1 MFSSGKPLVGAS
13 SSLGQNNRR
22 FVPGL
27 DGRLYISSESQPSPP
42 SSAEEE
48 PQEEGQE
55 GSESRRALPPKPQ
68 LNLQRLE
75 ITVFDVLENPIRT
88 CSNSNIKPQQ
98 QQQEK
103 DPPPQEDCG
112 LLTATKAT
120 SLFALDTMSGG
131 LTWYQDPTG
140 KTQSAYYDD
149 SRVGGGRSEGS
160 GSSSSSSSTVLLQRQ
175 DVLVKQISTDSGE
188 QVWNV
193 TLGTLQALD
202 FGVSRREFSTS
213 MEDSWL
219 LLGGAEEDENMF
231 DYPESSTSSL
241 PTSTP
246 STTNPES
253 PPTSTTT
260 SVAPPLPS
268 VIFGPDGTSLA
279 AVDPLHPSRILWKRT
294 FETVVASAFGLS
306 EHSWKSLDVIEDDTM
321 TMRMMMRDDVE
332 DDVLKNARGGLAR
345 LPMGNAIPGFLS
357 GPSWRD
363 KLMGWSYSAPR
374 LWTDV
379 AGGGLGGYTN
389 RWRRNSSSS
398 SSVGRQNKPPQI
410 PSDSSLT
417 VFQPPT
423 WQNVLAGQR
432 MYSYLPQESQ
442 DEQKASTDGWLGP
455 SIVGRRERMQQKMA
469 ERYERRFTSS
479 INLSHEQIQE
489 TPLEQLQIQ
498 EQMWQLSQQP
508 ERSQTTIYNEYKY
521 HYHRPPLPLLLPS
534 PSSSKSSTERKGHMH
549 RSAEGIFL
557 TWQLVTAVV
566 LVVVTVCGLGLRWF
580 YNKKKSQWLQLL
592 ARAMATTQGDG
603 TEQSTNHST
612 DKLSSDSLGLPT
624 ATQESLGQSINVSED
639 KDDGGAIIA
648 AATSDAVSSTAM
660 VPSRVL
666 SSSLSRST
674 QPPKNQGVGMIDGI
688 PLIQYSRYSSEFE
701 ETLALGKGGFGT
713 VFRCKNAL
721 DGREY
726 AIKKVFIRH
735 RQQSPQQK
743 QLQHQPPEDEF
754 ARRLQRVLREVKI
767 LAVLD
772 HPNIVRYYT
781 AWLELEHGD
790 EAERN
795 PLSSSFT
802 GAGTSDYYAQEAST
816 TQGFPRRFSSNNL
829 LSHNKYLDEDVSSST
844 LGRSMISADLRCG
857 YRNPASSW
865 DPSRGG
871 THYDH
876 YNDTSHVDMDDL
888 GFTFDRGDNEYKNEE
903 DNNVQ
908 SLAASSTSK
917 SSMCREDHNLHSKTR
932 GVEELQCLSETNGP
946 DSSRGG
952 LFASRSADQDCT
964 SFSVND
970 ATNQNGLTNP
980 TPTQSNQQ
988 HPERTE
994 PEASACV
1001 LVRHTLYIQMQ
1012 LCSEQT
1018 LADFLSNKEAR
1029 RGSSGGIDDG
1039 VDIPYALSLFV
1050 QIAQGVQHVHGRGL
1064 IHRDLKPNNCFIDN
1078 SGVVK
1083 VGDFGLSRE
1092 SGDKMDEEKDTALTS
1107 NQNPPAFLDNGEN
1120 TAGVGTRSYASPE
1133 QMKGSDYDSSTDV
1146 YSLGLILFELC
1157 YPMYTV
1163 CAGTKA

>member
-1 MFSSGKPLVGAS
+1 
-13 SSLGQNNRR
+13 
-22 FVPGL
+22 
-27 DGRLYISSESQPSPP
+27 
-42 SSAEEE
+42 
-48 PQEEGQE
+48 
-55 GSESRRALPPKPQ
+55 
-68 LNLQRLE
+68 
-75 ITVFDVLENPIRT
+75 
-88 CSNSNIKPQQ
+88 
-98 QQQEK
+98 
-103 DPPPQEDCG
+103 
-112 LLTATKAT
+112 
-120 SLFALDTMSGG
+120 
-131 LTWYQDPTG
+131 
-140 KTQSAYYDD
+140 
-149 SRVGGGRSEGS
+149 
-160 GSSSSSSSTVLLQRQ
+160 
-175 DVLVKQISTDSGE
+175 
-188 QVWNV
+188 
-193 TLGTLQALD
+193 
-202 FGVSRREFSTS
+202 
-213 MEDSWL
+213 
-219 LLGGAEEDENMF
+219 
-231 DYPESSTSSL
+231 
-241 PTSTP
+241 
-246 STTNPES
+246 
-253 PPTSTTT
+253 
-260 SVAPPLPS
+260 
-268 VIFGPDGTSLA
+268 
-279 AVDPLHPSRILWKRT
+279 
-294 FETVVASAFGLS
+294 
-306 EHSWKSLDVIEDDTM
+306 
-321 TMRMMMRDDVE
+321 MMMRDDSE
-332 DDVLKNARGGLAR
+332 DDIILKNTQGGLVR
-345 LPMGNAIPGFLS
+345 WPMGNAIPGYLS

-379 AGGGLGGYTN
+379 AGGGLGGHLN
-389 RWRRNSSSS
+389 QWRIGSFSSSA
-398 SSVGRQNKPPQI
+398 GRQSKDQQI

-417 VFQPPT
+417 VFRPPN

-432 MYSYLPQESQ
+432 MYSSPPQELQ
-442 DEQKASTDGWLGP
+442 DEQKAATNGWLGP
-455 SIVGRRERMQQKMA
+455 PIGGRKKRMQQKMV
-469 ERYERRFTSS
+469 ERYEQLFASS

-498 EQMWQLSQQP
+498 EEMWLLSQQQQQQQQP
-508 ERSQTTIYNEYKY
+508 ERSQITIYNEYNY

-534 PSSSKSSTERKGHMH
+534 PSSSKASTDRKGHMH

-566 LVVVTVCGLGLRWF
+566 LVVVAVCGLGLRWF
-580 YNKKKSQWLQLL
+580 YNKKKNQWLQLL
-592 ARAMATTQGDG
+592 ARAMATSPGDG
-603 TEQSTNHST
+603 TEPSMNCST
-612 DKLSSDSLGLPT
+612 DQLSSDSLSLPT
-624 ATQESLGQSINVSED
+624 ATTQHVSIVTKSTGTQERLGQAINGSED
-639 KDDGGAIIA
+639 KDEGGVIKA
-648 AATSDAVSSTAM
+648 AATGDTVSSTAM
-660 VPSRVL
+660 VPSGVP
-666 SSSLSRST
+666 SSSLSHST
-674 QPPKNQGVGMIDGI
+674 QPPKQQGVGMIDGI

-701 ETLALGKGGFGT
+701 ETVALGKGGFGT
-713 VFRCKNAL
+713 VFRCRNAL

-743 QLQHQPPEDEF
+743 QLQYQPPEDEF

-790 EAERN
+790 EAECN

-802 GAGTSDYYAQEAST
+802 PAGSSDYYVQEAP
-816 TQGFPRRFSSNNL
+816 GFSRRFSSNNL
-829 LSHNKYLDEDVSSST
+829 LAHNKYFDEDVSSST

-857 YRNPASSW
+857 YRNPESSW

-876 YNDTSHVDMDDL
+876 HNDTSHVDMDDL
-888 GFTFDRGDNEYKNEE
+888 GFTFDRGDDEDKNEE
-903 DNNVQ
+903 DDNVQ

-917 SSMCREDHNLHSKTR
+917 SSMYREDHNLHSKPR
-932 GVEELQCLSETNGP
+932 VVEELQCICETNGP

-964 SFSVND
+964 SFSVNET
-970 ATNQNGLTNP
+970 TNQSGLTNP

-994 PEASACV
+994 PEASTFV

-1029 RGSSGGIDDG
+1029 RGSSGGSDG
-1039 VDIPYALSLFV
+1039 RVDIPYALSLFV

-1092 SGDKMDEEKDTALTS
+1092 SGDKMDEEKDTLLTS
-1107 NQNPPAFLDNGEN
+1107 NQNPTAFLDNGEN

-1163 CAGTKA
+1163 RDATEVYAHNSMISDWLCSPICDLTFYTCLYREWSDSPCSANFATKFFQLSGSLPSSQRSPRYTTFSNP